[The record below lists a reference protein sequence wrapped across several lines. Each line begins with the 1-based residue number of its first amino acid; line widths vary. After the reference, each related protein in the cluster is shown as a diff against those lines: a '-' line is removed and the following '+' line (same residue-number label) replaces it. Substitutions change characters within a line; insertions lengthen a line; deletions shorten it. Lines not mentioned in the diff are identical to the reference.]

1 MTKEGLIMV
10 DLNTQDSIKRMLT
23 SISQRRGGVVSE
35 STKTT
40 FLIYIKR
47 FCDFCGMTPD
57 ELIRDRMSDWKSD
70 DIFTRRR
77 HEEKLMA
84 FAQYLRAEGY
94 TSNTVSTAIG
104 AVRSLYRTNYLPM
117 TEVNI
122 TSGRPVRKYK
132 IPSKEELSQAIASV
146 NVPWHGA
153 FMTFTKDC
161 GISLQDM
168 LDLKMVDGS
177 PIYGSI
183 NQQLKKGSVPLHL
196 QIVRNKTQFIY
207 DTFLGEDSFEIL
219 NDENIFPRI
228 TAKSM
233 SGERRLFPYADST
246 IQNAMKVIGEKFE
259 WKHFTP
265 YSLRKYF
272 RTQLTLDDMNE
283 ALIESMMGHSLVKV
297 KSAYLVPPPQKFIE
311 IYQKHYDALKL

>member
-1 MTKEGLIMV
+1 M
-10 DLNTQDSIKRMLT
+10 
-23 SISQRRGGVVSE
+23 

-40 FLIYIKR
+40 FFIYIKR
-47 FCDFCGMTPD
+47 FCEFCDMTPD
-57 ELIRDRMSDWKSD
+57 ELIEDRMIDWKSD
-70 DIFTRRR
+70 DVFTRRR
-77 HEEKLMA
+77 HEEKLLQ

-94 TSNTVSTAIG
+94 TSNTVSTAVG
-104 AVRSLYRTNYLPM
+104 AIRSLYRTNYLPM

-122 TSGRPVRKYK
+122 PSGRPVRKYK
-132 IPSKEELSQAIASV
+132 VPSKEELAHVIDIAR
-146 NVPWHGA
+146 VPWHGA
-153 FMTFTKDC
+153 FMMLTKDC

-168 LDLKMVDGS
+168 LALKLGDGS

-183 NQQLKKGSVPLHL
+183 KQQLKKGSVPLHL
-196 QIVRNKTQFIY
+196 QIVREKTQFTY

-219 NDENIFPRI
+219 NDENIFPGI

-246 IQNAMKVIGEKFE
+246 IQGAMKVIGDQFE
-259 WKHFTP
+259 WRHFTP

-272 RTQLTLDDMNE
+272 RTQLTLNDMNE

-297 KSAYLVPPPQKFIE
+297 KSAYLVPPPQKFLE
-311 IYQKHYDALKL
+311 IYEKHYDALKL